1 MAGLSTAFHHP
12 YISKPLKPPSSVHLL
27 TVSLRLRL
35 PPVSGPNTISARYG
49 GGGGGGWGDGSS
61 RTSQS
66 DDEEALDLS
75 SIRSDSVRL
84 IDQQQ
89 KMVGVVS
96 KAQAIQMADDA
107 ELDLVILS
115 PDADPPVVRIM
126 DFNKYRYEQQ
136 KKKRDQQ
143 KKSAASRMD
152 LKELKMGYNIDV
164 HDYSVRLKAARKFL
178 KDGDKVKVIVNLKG
192 RENEFRNKAIEL
204 LRRFQND
211 VGEFGIEENKDF
223 RDRNIFI
230 VLVPNKVVAQKSQE
244 PPAKRENPSESE
256 VSAGV

>member
-1 MAGLSTAFHHP
+1 MWRTDSRSSFLLLQWPESPLFSTITTSPNPSNHPLHYIFSPLLSASAAVYHP
-12 YISKPLKPPSSVHLL
+12 FPAPSIPSPLATEVAAAAVDTQERPSQMMRKPF
-27 TVSLRLRL
+27 
-35 PPVSGPNTISARYG
+35 
-49 GGGGGGWGDGSS
+49 
-61 RTSQS
+61 
-66 DDEEALDLS
+66 DLS

-89 KMVGVVS
+89 KMVGIVS

-115 PDADPPVVRIM
+115 PEADPPVVRIM
-126 DFNKYRYEQQ
+126 DFN
-136 KKKRDQQ
+136 
-143 KKSAASRMD
+143 
-152 LKELKMGYNIDV
+152 YNIDV
-164 HDYSVRLKAARKFL
+164 HDYSVRLKAARRFL

-211 VGEFGIEENKDF
+211 IGELGIEENKDF
-223 RDRNIFI
+223 RDRNIFV
-230 VLVPNKVVAQKSQE
+230 VLVPNKAVAQRSQE
-244 PPAKRENPSESE
+244 PAGKKDNPSESE